1 MMMPIGLERDRIGI
15 IGIIIIILIIII
27 IIITFD
33 INTNRAEEDASRRC
47 FRPRSTFR
55 SPTQE
60 WSTACREQRLARLQP
75 SSSARS
81 TS

>member
-15 IGIIIIILIIII
+15 IGIIIII

-60 WSTACREQRLARLQP
+60 WSTACREQR
-75 SSSARS
+75 
-81 TS
+81 